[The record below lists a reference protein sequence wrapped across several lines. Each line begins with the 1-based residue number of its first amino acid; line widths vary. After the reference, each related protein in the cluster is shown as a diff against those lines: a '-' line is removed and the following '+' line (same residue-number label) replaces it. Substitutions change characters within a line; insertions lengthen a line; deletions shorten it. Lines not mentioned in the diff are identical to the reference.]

1 MVALRPSL
9 PARFGLP
16 RRQLIA
22 RAGPAAFRFDLR
34 ILLLCLVAAAALLL
48 AVAWALTQGSSSV
61 PLGGVISSVLGTGDG
76 RYDFIVRELRL
87 PRVLCAVL
95 IGALLATSGAIFQG
109 VVRNPLVSPD
119 IIGVN
124 AGATL
129 AAAWWILS
137 GQDRAYL
144 TPVVFAAASATA
156 LAVYLLSWRGG
167 VSTLRLVLI
176 GIGVNAILQACV
188 TILMLRYPAQT
199 VASAYLWMAGSVYAS
214 QWSDVRTLALVL
226 AVLLPVAVAL
236 MFSLRL
242 LQFGDPLARGMGM
255 RVERARLALLAIGCA
270 LAGTAVAF
278 AGPVGF
284 IAFAVPHMAR
294 SLAGPLSGG
303 VLVLTAILGGILL
316 VLADQAAQHALSVQ
330 LPVGVVTAALGAP
343 YFLFMLWRYR
353 PV

>member
-1 MVALRPSL
+1 MVTTALRRP
-9 PARFGLP
+9 RLP
-16 RRQLIA
+16 RRELTA
-22 RAGPAAFRFDLR
+22 AAGPVAVRFELR
-34 ILLLCLVAAAALLL
+34 TALLCVLAAALLAL
-48 AVAWALTQGSSSV
+48 VAAWAMTLGTIRL
-61 PLGGVISSVLGTGDG
+61 PLGDVARAAVGLGDSRTE
-76 RYDFIVRELRL
+76 FVVRELRM
-87 PRVLCAVL
+87 PRVLSAVL
-95 IGALLATSGAIFQG
+95 IGALLAAAGAIFQG

-124 AGATL
+124 AGATV

-137 GQDRAYL
+137 GQDRTLL

-156 LAVYLLSWRGG
+156 AAVYLLSWRGG

-188 TILMLRYPAQT
+188 TVLMLRYPAQT

-214 QWSDVRTLALVL
+214 QWTDVRLLAGTA
-226 AVLLPVAVAL
+226 AVLLPLAAVM
-236 MFSLRL
+236 MFPLRV
-242 LQFGDPLARGMGM
+242 LQFGDPLARGLGM
-255 RVERARLALLAIGCA
+255 RVELTRLGLLATGCA

-294 SLAGPLSGG
+294 ALGGALSGG
-303 VLVLTAILGGILL
+303 VLILTALLGGLL
-316 VLADQAAQHALSVQ
+316 LLLADQAAQHALPVQ
-330 LPVGVVTAALGAP
+330 LPVGVVTAALGGP
-343 YFLFMLWRYR
+343 YFLLILWRYR